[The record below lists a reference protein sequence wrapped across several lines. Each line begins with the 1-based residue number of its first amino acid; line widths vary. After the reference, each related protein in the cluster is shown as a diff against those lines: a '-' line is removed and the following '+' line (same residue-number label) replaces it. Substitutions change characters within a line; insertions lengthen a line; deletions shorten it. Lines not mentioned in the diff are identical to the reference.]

1 MKKSALFL
9 AFLTICISASFSL
22 SSCGNKKAN
31 EEEKEAVEESK
42 IENRTVDLSIFS
54 AMPLNGDQAEYF
66 SFSAPDS
73 SQVIKLMG
81 VVDNEEST
89 ISSKGTIKADI
100 QISIVKPLNDE
111 IVEWTSYSG
120 PKLAILDEN
129 HEELVS
135 LSLNKTDREILQ
147 KELEKAQPGSVNL
160 IFKTEEYEK
169 NYNNIFN
176 KAKYVQLKGL
186 DFKTKSEQ
194 IKEEKEREAELAKEE
209 REARKAE
216 AASPSYSSYDS
227 DDDEDYD
234 DAPGGKTRWQKVKDK
249 VKDKTK
255 DIREKATEKIDE
267 WLDR

>member
-9 AFLTICISASFSL
+9 VFLTICVSVSFSL

-66 SFSAPDS
+66 SFSTPDS

-81 VVDNEEST
+81 VVENDEST
-89 ISSKGTIKADI
+89 ISRKGMIKADI

-111 IVEWTSYSG
+111 ILEWTSYPG

-135 LSLNKTDREILQ
+135 LSLNKTDREILEN
-147 KELEKAQPGSVNL
+147 ELAKPQPGSVNV
-160 IFKTEEYEK
+160 IFKIDEYEN
-169 NYNNIFN
+169 NYNNILN

-216 AASPSYSSYDS
+216 AAAASSSSYDS
-227 DDDEDYD
+227 DDEDYD
-234 DAPGGKTRWQKVKDK
+234 DDPGEKTRWQKVKDK